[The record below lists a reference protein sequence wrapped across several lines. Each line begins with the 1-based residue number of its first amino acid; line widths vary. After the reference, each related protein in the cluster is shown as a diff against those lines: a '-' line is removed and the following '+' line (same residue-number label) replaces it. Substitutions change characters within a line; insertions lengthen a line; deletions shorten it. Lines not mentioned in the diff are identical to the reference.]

1 MNRRRRSAG
10 AVSLELVL
18 ITPLFLLLLDFAV
31 FGGRLT
37 ESQSRVDDAA
47 HAGARAAS
55 LERTVGGAQLAANQ
69 IVAAHARAERRQLPH
84 IPGECRYER
93 LSGRRQ
99 RGGDRQL
106 RRAAERSVVAPSSR
120 DAHGV
125 EQLRLRG
132 RHVQEFHPVTR
143 RRRRRGESGQTIA
156 FVVGITLALLLL
168 IGLTVDGG
176 RILSARER
184 ALDEAQEAA
193 RVGAQQLDQAA
204 LHVSG
209 VTIINQTEATRAVQA
224 YLRATGDTGS
234 VSVQGTDVQVSV
246 QHSLGMDILSLVGIG
261 TVTISESG
269 IAHAAQGTVAG
280 R

>member
-1 MNRRRRSAG
+1 M
-10 AVSLELVL
+10 
-18 ITPLFLLLLDFAV
+18 
-31 FGGRLT
+31 
-37 ESQSRVDDAA
+37 
-47 HAGARAAS
+47 
-55 LERTVGGAQLAANQ
+55 
-69 IVAAHARAERRQLPH
+69 
-84 IPGECRYER
+84 
-93 LSGRRQ
+93 
-99 RGGDRQL
+99 
-106 RRAAERSVVAPSSR
+106 
-120 DAHGV
+120 
-125 EQLRLRG
+125 
-132 RHVQEFHPVTR
+132 TR

-184 ALDEAQEAA
+184 ALGEAQEAA
-193 RVGAQQLDQAA
+193 RVGAQQLDQAR
-204 LHVSG
+204 LHASG
-209 VTIINQTEATRAVQA
+209 VAIINQTDAARAVQA

-269 IAHAAQGTVAG
+269 MAHAAQGTVAG

>member
-1 MNRRRRSAG
+1 M
-10 AVSLELVL
+10 
-18 ITPLFLLLLDFAV
+18 T
-31 FGGRLT
+31 
-37 ESQSRVDDAA
+37 
-47 HAGARAAS
+47 
-55 LERTVGGAQLAANQ
+55 
-69 IVAAHARAERRQLPH
+69 
-84 IPGECRYER
+84 
-93 LSGRRQ
+93 
-99 RGGDRQL
+99 
-106 RRAAERSVVAPSSR
+106 
-120 DAHGV
+120 
-125 EQLRLRG
+125 
-132 RHVQEFHPVTR
+132 

-204 LHVSG
+204 LHARG
-209 VTIINQTEATRAVQA
+209 VVIVNQTDASRAVQV
-224 YLRATGDTGS
+224 YLQATGDTGS

-261 TVTISESG
+261 TVTISETG

>member
-1 MNRRRRSAG
+1 M
-10 AVSLELVL
+10 
-18 ITPLFLLLLDFAV
+18 
-31 FGGRLT
+31 
-37 ESQSRVDDAA
+37 
-47 HAGARAAS
+47 
-55 LERTVGGAQLAANQ
+55 
-69 IVAAHARAERRQLPH
+69 
-84 IPGECRYER
+84 
-93 LSGRRQ
+93 
-99 RGGDRQL
+99 
-106 RRAAERSVVAPSSR
+106 
-120 DAHGV
+120 
-125 EQLRLRG
+125 
-132 RHVQEFHPVTR
+132 TR

-234 VSVQGTDVQVSV
+234 VSVQGEDVQVSV
-246 QHSLGMDILSLVGIG
+246 QHSLGMDILSLVGLG
-261 TVTISESG
+261 TVTITESG

>member
-1 MNRRRRSAG
+1 M
-10 AVSLELVL
+10 
-18 ITPLFLLLLDFAV
+18 
-31 FGGRLT
+31 
-37 ESQSRVDDAA
+37 
-47 HAGARAAS
+47 
-55 LERTVGGAQLAANQ
+55 
-69 IVAAHARAERRQLPH
+69 
-84 IPGECRYER
+84 
-93 LSGRRQ
+93 
-99 RGGDRQL
+99 
-106 RRAAERSVVAPSSR
+106 
-120 DAHGV
+120 
-125 EQLRLRG
+125 
-132 RHVQEFHPVTR
+132 TR

-209 VTIINQTEATRAVQA
+209 VTIINQSEATRAVQA
-224 YLRATGDTGS
+224 YLRATGDTGL
-234 VSVQGTDVQVSV
+234 VNVQGTDVQVSV
-246 QHSLGMDILSLVGIG
+246 QHSLGMDILGLVGIG

-269 IAHAAQGTVAG
+269 MAHAAQGTVAG

>member
-1 MNRRRRSAG
+1 
-10 AVSLELVL
+10 
-18 ITPLFLLLLDFAV
+18 
-31 FGGRLT
+31 
-37 ESQSRVDDAA
+37 
-47 HAGARAAS
+47 
-55 LERTVGGAQLAANQ
+55 
-69 IVAAHARAERRQLPH
+69 
-84 IPGECRYER
+84 
-93 LSGRRQ
+93 
-99 RGGDRQL
+99 
-106 RRAAERSVVAPSSR
+106 
-120 DAHGV
+120 
-125 EQLRLRG
+125 
-132 RHVQEFHPVTR
+132 VTR

-209 VTIINQTEATRAVQA
+209 VTIINPTDANHAVQA

-246 QHSLGMDILSLVGIG
+246 QHSLGMDILSLVGLG